1 MEQRGAIDEL
11 VAFFYDSPSGMMG
24 QVEEFFSLQQG
35 MYDSCK
41 V

>member
-24 QVEEFFSLQQG
+24 QVEFFSL
-35 MYDSCK
+35 
-41 V
+41 